1 MTPLASALLLLAA
14 AQPIEDVDVAVPD
27 EEGQARG
34 ELTGSF
40 EASLANATGNTE
52 NLNVG
57 LAGEVNYE
65 HGRYTHNLNAAANY
79 AESGEAGGGTRET
92 TQQNVFV
99 AYELDVAV
107 SDRGFAFGR
116 ARYERDEFSGFLQR
130 IFLGGGYGYRVFET
144 DALNWKLTG
153 GPGVRFVEV
162 EDPVPDP
169 LTGEVPEG
177 GGWMTDFSV
186 YAASEFEWDV
196 RENVGLEHDATVTYT
211 GPNTTFETE
220 LALKTRL
227 TELLS
232 ARMSYFVRHETAPP
246 LEREPTDTLLRAGIV
261 VDF

>member
-1 MTPLASALLLLAA
+1 MIALAA
-14 AQPIEDVDVAVPD
+14 FLLHGAAPIDVAVPETD
-27 EEGQARG
+27 DAGQEE
-34 ELTGSF
+34 LSGSF
-40 EASLANATGNTE
+40 EVNLANATGNTE

-57 LAGEVNYE
+57 LAGEIDYE
-65 HGRYTHNLNAAANY
+65 RGVATHNLRAAANY
-79 AESGEAGGGTRET
+79 AESGQAGGEDRET
-92 TQQNVFV
+92 TQQNLFV
-99 AYELDVAV
+99 AYQLDWEV
-107 SDRGFAFGR
+107 SDQAFAFGR
-116 ARYERDEFSGFLQR
+116 ARYERDEFSGFNQR
-130 IFLGGGYGYRVFET
+130 VFLGGGYGYHVFQ
-144 DALNWKLTG
+144 DDVLNWKLTG
-153 GPGVRFVEV
+153 GPGIRFVEV

-186 YAASEFEWDV
+186 YASSEFEWDV